1 MSGELGRGQQDG
13 FRKLMDAIFEQSRAN
28 AEKAIAEAEKKA
40 LAALDESEK
49 FALRRVEEISSSYGE
64 MAEIEARKEISKAE
78 IEARMGLLQLKESYV
93 DMVLVEA
100 KKKLQSF
107 TTTPEYRSILL
118 NELKAISKK
127 MPIGELLINPGDL
140 SLVGEE
146 KIRQAAGS
154 GASIMQKQIGTGGF
168 IAIRKDGRAAI
179 DRSIDSILE
188 SERKALRGKIAEIL
202 FG

>member
-1 MSGELGRGQQDG
+1 MSGDLGRHQEEG
-13 FRKLMDAIFEQSRAN
+13 FKKLMNAVFEQARAN
-28 AEKAIAEAEKKA
+28 GAKAIEDAEKKA
-40 LAALDESEK
+40 LATLEESEK
-49 FALRRVEEISSSYGE
+49 FAVQKVEEISSSYGE

-93 DMVLVEA
+93 DLVLGEA

-107 TTTPEYRSILL
+107 TATPEYRSLVL
-118 NELKAISKK
+118 NELKAVSKK
-127 MPIGELLINPGDL
+127 MPVGELLMNPED
-140 SLVGEE
+140 VGLIGED
-146 KIRQAAGS
+146 KIKKAAGS
-154 GASIMQKQIGTGGF
+154 GVSITPKQIGTGGF

-179 DRSIDSILE
+179 DRAIDSILE